1 MRIASFNLNN
11 LFDRA
16 KALNLG
22 SWDAGKP
29 IVAAQAELNTLFQEA
44 VYTDAVKSQILK
56 LLDTLGLQYRDD
68 SDYAALRKI
77 SGRLLHRPRTGPVEV
92 AASGRSAWIGWVEL
106 KPAPVNELARQH
118 TAMVIRDVQADVL
131 AVMEVEGRPALR
143 TFSEALLPAVG
154 ATPYEHVMVINGRD
168 TRGIDV
174 GILTRAGYPLGPIR
188 THIYDDD
195 EEGPVFSRDCCEYH
209 LAASAGRE
217 LVVLVNHFK
226 SQGYSDPGDPL
237 GAKRRR
243 RQAARVAG
251 IYNGLRASGAA
262 LIAVA
267 GDLNDH
273 PGAEPL
279 RPLLGQTDLQDIS
292 THPRFDFGPRKGT
305 FNGGDEKQKFDY
317 VLLSPDLYARAA
329 GGGVWRKGV
338 WHGPRTQDP
347 WPMYD
352 TMTAEVHAASDHA
365 AIYADIDI

>member
-16 KALNLG
+16 RALNLG

-29 IVAAQAELNTLFQEA
+29 VVGAQAEVNTLFQEA
-44 VYTDAVKSQILK
+44 VYTDAVKAEILK
-56 LLDTLGLQYRDD
+56 LLDTLGLLHQDESR
-68 SDYAALRKI
+68 YAVMRKI
-77 SGRLLHRPRTGPVEV
+77 SGRLLYRPRTGSVEV
-92 AASGRSAWIGWVEL
+92 AAAGRADWIGWVEL
-106 KPAPVNELARQH
+106 VPTAVDELARQH
-118 TAMVIRDVQADVL
+118 TAMVIHEVNADVMG
-131 AVMEVEGRPALR
+131 VMEVEGRPAL
-143 TFSEALLPAVG
+143 TAFSEALLPAAG

-168 TRGIDV
+168 RRGIDV
-174 GILTRAGYPLGPIR
+174 GILTRAGYPLGAIR
-188 THIYDDD
+188 THIYDADD
-195 EEGPVFSRDCCEYH
+195 EGPVFSRDCCEYH
-209 LAASAGRE
+209 LATPGGSE

-251 IYNGLRASGAA
+251 IYNGLRDGGAA
-262 LIAVA
+262 LIAVL

-273 PGAEPL
+273 PAAEPL

-292 THPRFDFGPRKGT
+292 THPHFDFGPRKGT
-305 FNGGDEKQKFDY
+305 FKGGGEEEKFDY
-317 VLLSPDLYARAA
+317 ILLSPDLYARAT
-329 GGGVWRKGV
+329 GGAVCRKGV
-338 WHGPRTQDP
+338 WHGPRTKDP

-365 AIYADIDI
+365 AIYADLDI

>member
-29 IVAAQAELNTLFQEA
+29 IVAAQAEVNTLFQEPA
-44 VYTDAVKSQILK
+44 YTDAVKIRILK
-56 LLDTLGLQYRDD
+56 LLDTLGLQHRDD
-68 SDYAALRKI
+68 SDYAVLRKV
-77 SGRLLHRPRTGPVEV
+77 SGRLLYRPRSGPVEV
-92 AASGRSAWIGWVEL
+92 AASGRSDWIGWVEL

-118 TAMVIRDVQADVL
+118 TAMVVRDVNADVL
-131 AVMEVEGRPALR
+131 GVMEVESRPALT

-168 TRGIDV
+168 RRGIDV

-195 EEGPVFSRDCCEYH
+195 DEGPVFSRDCCEYH
-209 LAASAGRE
+209 LATPGGRE

-243 RQAARVAG
+243 RQAARVAQ
-251 IYNGLRASGAA
+251 IYDGLRNGGTP
-262 LIAVA
+262 LIAVL
-267 GDLNDH
+267 GDLNEH
-273 PGAEPL
+273 PAAEPL
-279 RPLLGQTDLQDIS
+279 QPLLGQTDLKDIS
-292 THPRFDFGPRKGT
+292 THPHFVPGPRKGT
-305 FNGGDEKQKFDY
+305 FNGGNEKQKFDY
-317 VLLSPDLYARAA
+317 ILLSPDLYARAA
-329 GGGVWRKGV
+329 GGAVCRKGV
-338 WHGPRTQDP
+338 WHGPRTKDP
-347 WPMYD
+347 WPIYG